1 MTDTTLPSGSLF
13 AHRPFLFFMASR
25 ALSSMAF
32 QGTGVAIGWLVYDQ
46 TKNPFDLGLIGLCQF
61 LPMVVLTFVVGHV
74 ADQFD
79 RRRIGFACQV
89 VEALALL
96 VVALGVWQGWLG
108 TSGIFVAVTLLGA
121 TQAFERPTM
130 AALLPAIV
138 PAASLPR
145 AIANSTSVMQTALVI
160 GPSLAGLLYGVG
172 PVVPFVVATVMFLL
186 ASLAVS
192 AIPHPGVVP
201 RREPVTLGSVFAGA
215 AFIRSRPVM
224 LGTISLDLFA
234 VLLGGATA
242 LLPVF
247 ARDILEAGPIG
258 LGLLRTSPAIG
269 AVAMSLVL
277 GRFPITRN
285 VGRTML
291 IAVAIFGAA
300 TIVFA
305 FSRSVAL
312 SVAMLLVL
320 GAADTI
326 SVVVRTSLVQLWT
339 PDAMRGRVNAINSLF
354 IGTSNQLG
362 EFESGTLA
370 AFVGPVAAVA
380 LGGLGTIAVVLLWT
394 KLFPALP
401 RVQTFEPPQET
412 P

>member
-1 MTDTTLPSGSLF
+1 
-13 AHRPFLFFMASR
+13 
-25 ALSSMAF
+25 
-32 QGTGVAIGWLVYDQ
+32 
-46 TKNPFDLGLIGLCQF
+46 
-61 LPMVVLTFVVGHV
+61 
-74 ADQFD
+74 
-79 RRRIGFACQV
+79 
-89 VEALALL
+89 
-96 VVALGVWQGWLG
+96 
-108 TSGIFVAVTLLGA
+108 
-121 TQAFERPTM
+121 
-130 AALLPAIV
+130 
-138 PAASLPR
+138 
-145 AIANSTSVMQTALVI
+145 
-160 GPSLAGLLYGVG
+160 
-172 PVVPFVVATVMFLL
+172 
-186 ASLAVS
+186 
-192 AIPHPGVVP
+192 
-201 RREPVTLGSVFAGA
+201 
-215 AFIRSRPVM
+215 
-224 LGTISLDLFA
+224 
-234 VLLGGATA
+234 
-242 LLPVF
+242 
-247 ARDILEAGPIG
+247 
-258 LGLLRTSPAIG
+258 
-269 AVAMSLVL
+269 MSLVL

-305 FSRSVAL
+305 FSRNVAL

-401 RVQTFEPPQET
+401 RVQTFEPPRGT